1 MQTQNTFCANTYINN
16 NAANT
21 TAALTLAQTND
32 WEAIIAAYAQ
42 QHNIEHTHTDDEC
55 DVVVVYMHNN
65 NAVAWLDC
73 ENAVGF
79 VAAQ

>member
-1 MQTQNTFCANTYINN
+1 MQTQQFDVDNYINT
-16 NAANT
+16 NAANA
-21 TAALTLAQTND
+21 TAAQTLAQTQD
-32 WEAIIAAYAQ
+32 WDAIIAAFAQ
-42 QHNIEHTHTDDEC
+42 QHNITHTSICDDC

-65 NAVAWLDC
+65 NAVAWLDT